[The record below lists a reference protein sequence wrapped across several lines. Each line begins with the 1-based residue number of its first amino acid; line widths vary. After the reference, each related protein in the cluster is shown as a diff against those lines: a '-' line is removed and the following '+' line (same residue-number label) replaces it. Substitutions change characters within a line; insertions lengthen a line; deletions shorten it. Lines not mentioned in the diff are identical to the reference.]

1 MVFTRLPGVPF
12 PIFTFTDNP
21 VWRTSITSVTIGN
34 QTLTEVS
41 EEEGPGD
48 YIFGSSN
55 VVPPFPIELDEGMNF
70 IAFNPALFPG
80 NEEHIITIQST
91 GYPDVTLTV
100 QGLVTPP
107 IE

>member
-1 MVFTRLPGVPF
+1 
-12 PIFTFTDNP
+12 
-21 VWRTSITSVTIGN
+21 
-34 QTLTEVS
+34 
-41 EEEGPGD
+41 
-48 YIFGSSN
+48 
-55 VVPPFPIELDEGMNF
+55 LDEGMNF